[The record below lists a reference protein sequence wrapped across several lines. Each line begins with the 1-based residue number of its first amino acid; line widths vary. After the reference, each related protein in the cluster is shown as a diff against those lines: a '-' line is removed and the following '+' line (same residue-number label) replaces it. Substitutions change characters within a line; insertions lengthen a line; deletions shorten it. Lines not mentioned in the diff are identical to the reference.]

1 MKAYGLSLY
10 RKSAAC
16 NVYHLLFLARLCC
29 WFVNGFF
36 SICSSLP
43 LQLMF
48 PQDCFLSCAELC
60 ILYSS
65 VKKAVCP
72 FSFSLTYVCI
82 FVSSYV
88 CWKPWVYT
96 NISKPVS
103 QISFCVFLF
112 LLVTSSRVV
121 RNPAPVI
128 LNIFARV
135 LLNLPFSLLGPDF
148 PWAATLLGS
157 LSGAHG
163 LRDVF
168 VSGNT
173 RWCTWS

>member
-1 MKAYGLSLY
+1 MIFRSQDLSTNYYIATELIIAPRPFQWTLRKFVLSL
-10 RKSAAC
+10 
-16 NVYHLLFLARLCC
+16 
-29 WFVNGFF
+29 
-36 SICSSLP
+36 LP
-43 LQLMF
+43 S
-48 PQDCFLSCAELC
+48 P
-60 ILYSS
+60 
-65 VKKAVCP
+65 P

>member
-1 MKAYGLSLY
+1 MIFRSQDLSTNYYIATELISVPRPFQWTLRNFVLSL
-10 RKSAAC
+10 
-16 NVYHLLFLARLCC
+16 
-29 WFVNGFF
+29 
-36 SICSSLP
+36 LP
-43 LQLMF
+43 S
-48 PQDCFLSCAELC
+48 PP
-60 ILYSS
+60 
-65 VKKAVCP
+65 V
-72 FSFSLTYVCI
+72 SFSLTYVCI

-112 LLVTSSRVV
+112 LFVTSSRVV

-157 LSGAHG
+157 LPGAHG